1 MKIYNSRLQEGKE
14 ETLKQEETSK
24 QKNNEKGS
32 NA

>member
-1 MKIYNSRLQEGKE
+1 MKIYNSRPQEGKE
-14 ETLKQEETSK
+14 KTTLQEETSK